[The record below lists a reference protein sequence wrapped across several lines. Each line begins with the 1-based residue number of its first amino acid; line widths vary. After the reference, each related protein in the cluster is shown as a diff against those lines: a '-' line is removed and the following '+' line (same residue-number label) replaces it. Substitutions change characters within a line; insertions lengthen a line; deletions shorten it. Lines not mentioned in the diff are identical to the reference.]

1 MLKLNGFGVSVLQRL
16 CKTNIKKNLYYE
28 IKDKVIEE
36 SFDGVRNIKKS
47 AKVRVYGTD
56 SSKEV
61 RSRLIEIL
69 YDRVAMHKDKF
80 IAPILHQEMESME
93 VKKNGK
99 VEHSQNSHD
108 DQVFSYLMALRVWYD
123 GIDIMERYGIQKNTI
138 KTDEDVDIELLSVD
152 SSNTYGGMS
161 PVDIDSMVSTM
172 ENNEE
177 NEVEDQLD
185 YVKKAGLDKLYQDYY
200 RQKHQDDYEVL
211 QQLINTNSEAR
222 KAFAKKN
229 HLDPEDRDLFDNQGG
244 FINLP
249 DELFGNT
256 EVYDDEESSNDNIV
270 GNLAAQW
277 RNIFM

>member
-172 ENNEE
+172 ENNE
-177 NEVEDQLD
+177 VEDQLD
-185 YVKKAGLDKLYQDYY
+185 YVKKAGSDKLYQDYY

-211 QQLINTNSEAR
+211 QQLLNTNSEAR

-229 HLDPEDRDLFDNQGG
+229 HLDPEDRDSFDNQGG
-244 FINLP
+244 FMNLP